1 MFERAHHN
9 RIARVLQSLN
19 AALLQENRCY
29 FGGGTAIALR
39 YGEYR
44 ESVDIDFMCSDPDGF
59 LVLRHLLDG
68 RRDLAP
74 IQLGGTAPWALER
87 EMRADR
93 DGIRSRVLVD
103 GQSIKFEI
111 VSEARIHFDQP
122 TRKDVICGVLA
133 LTPLDMAASKLLAN
147 VDRGLDDGV
156 FSRDL
161 IDLAMMQPS
170 RALLSKALAKA
181 EQAYGPRV
189 RDYLVRCA
197 ERFESRDGHAERCL
211 EVMAMQVPKAVLWQS
226 MRKLCKL

>member
-1 MFERAHHN
+1 MFERAHHQ
-9 RIARVLQSLN
+9 RIARVLESLN
-19 AALLQENRCY
+19 AALLMENRCY

-68 RRDLAP
+68 RKDLAA
-74 IQLGGTAPWALER
+74 IQLEGSEPWALER
-87 EMRADR
+87 EMRADQ

-103 GQSIKFEI
+103 GISIKFEI
-111 VSEARIHFDQP
+111 VSEARIQFEHP
-122 TRKDVICGVLA
+122 TRRDLICGVAA
-133 LTPLDMAASKLLAN
+133 LTPVDMVASKLLAN

-170 RALLSKALAKA
+170 RANLLKAMAKA

-189 RDYLVRCA
+189 RDYLVRCV
-197 ERFESRDGHAERCL
+197 EGFQNRDGHAQRCL
-211 EVMAMQVPKAVLWQS
+211 EVMAMEVPKAQLWQR
-226 MRKLCKL
+226 MRRLCKT